1 MLVVGRQENLPG
13 LVIQISWTVP
23 IMWERQKRE
32 ERGMR
37 IGFPLD
43 SNRFEEFTKFQFLF
57 FLRF

>member
-1 MLVVGRQENLPG
+1 MLVVGREENVPG

-37 IGFPLD
+37 IGFPLH
-43 SNRFEEFTKFQFLF
+43 SNHFEEFTKFQFLF
-57 FLRF
+57 FLGF